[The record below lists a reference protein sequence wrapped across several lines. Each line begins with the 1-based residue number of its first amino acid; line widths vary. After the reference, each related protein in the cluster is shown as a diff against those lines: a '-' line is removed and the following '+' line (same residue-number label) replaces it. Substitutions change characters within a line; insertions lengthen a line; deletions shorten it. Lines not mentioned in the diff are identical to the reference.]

1 MKVLDRFIIELRK
14 FSAANW
20 WVYVIYLAMMA
31 VIFYFE
37 EDSTLAV
44 FVVTSIHFIADIFIM
59 MMISAY
65 STQRYVLGTYFQ
77 ITSLLLFLSL
87 KIYTGLVGDGW
98 HYLAADPLYI
108 LAAIKNYSKDVH
120 HREVKEI
127 NLITVFLLSILLIGF
142 LFFAKMNWDIQ
153 IFSSFAQPIQTIG
166 IFLFAIALSITDD
179 DRLRYKI
186 AIMALFLMVTSSA
199 WETVSSIANRR
210 PVGLALSYF
219 LLPLTVLV
227 YYIKNWPG
235 SMITI
240 PVKKDD

>member
-65 STQRYVLGTYFQ
+65 STQKYVLGTYFQ

-87 KIYTGLVGDGW
+87 KIYTGMVGDGW

-127 NLITVFLLSILLIGF
+127 NLFTVFLLSILLIGF
-142 LFFAKMNWDIQ
+142 LFFCQDELGHPNIQ
-153 IFSSFAQPIQTIG
+153 
-166 IFLFAIALSITDD
+166 LFC
-179 DRLRYKI
+179 
-186 AIMALFLMVTSSA
+186 SA
-199 WETVSSIANRR
+199 HSNHWHFPLCDCFIDNR
-210 PVGLALSYF
+210 
-219 LLPLTVLV
+219 
-227 YYIKNWPG
+227 
-235 SMITI
+235 
-240 PVKKDD
+240 